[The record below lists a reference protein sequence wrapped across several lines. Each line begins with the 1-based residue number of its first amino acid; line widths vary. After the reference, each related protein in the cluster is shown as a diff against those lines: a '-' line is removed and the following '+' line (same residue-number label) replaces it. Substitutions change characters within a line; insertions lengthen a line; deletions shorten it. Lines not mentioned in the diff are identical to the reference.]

1 MPVFFFWNALEM
13 YSVIPRYFFC
23 KKFSLFIGP
32 FINFFEYPFL
42 ININAILKQSVRYLV
57 LFIIF
62 SLFFYGYWNPT
73 FVPLI
78 LFFML
83 SSYYFIKN
91 DVNLKI
97 SIPIT
102 LIPLFYFKYS
112 LFIVLRLENRMDS
125 TLQTNQR
132 NWEKKDRRNCQCK
145 QF

>member
-1 MPVFFFWNALEM
+1 M
-13 YSVIPRYFFC
+13 I
-23 KKFSLFIGP
+23 FSSIQ
-32 FINFFEYPFL
+32 FL
-42 ININAILKQSVRYLV
+42 IFFSVFIIFIYFLKRSQRSLI
-57 LFIIF
+57 IIF

-112 LFIVLRLENRMDS
+112 LFISNILSSDFLIELSYKNSLPLAISFITFTAIAILVDIKSKKFNEKINF
-125 TLQTNQR
+125 TLYLN
-132 NWEKKDRRNCQCK
+132 
-145 QF
+145 F